1 MATTSGLD
9 ARRVEEIVAALCDRV
24 GGDWLLIGGAL
35 VALWVEPRRMT
46 EDVDLV
52 SMRGHPDDRLA
63 LMQLAADLGLPIEAV
78 NSAADF
84 FVRRIPGWARDVEP
98 FRHGARGRVFR
109 PSPTLFLLL
118 KLSRL
123 SPTDLEDCLGV
134 IERAKRDT
142 LAVDAVRVLAA
153 LAALP
158 LSTDPEIAGRR
169 VALRRAVE
177 AAP

>member
-9 ARRVEEIVAALCDRV
+9 AKRVEEIVAALCDRV

-63 LMQLAADLGLPIEAV
+63 LMQLASDLGLPVEAV

-84 FVRRIPGWARDVEP
+84 FVRRIAGWQRDVEV
-98 FRHGARGRVFR
+98 FRQGARGRVFR
-109 PSPTLFLLL
+109 PTPSLFLLL
-118 KLSRL
+118 KAPRL
-123 SPTDLEDCLGV
+123 SPTDLDDCLAV
-134 IERAKRDT
+134 LERARLDRLT
-142 LAVDAVRVLAA
+142 LDVPRVLATMD
-153 LAALP
+153 ALP
-158 LSTDPEIAGRR
+158 PAADPAVTERR
-169 VALRRAVE
+169 GALRRAVTG
-177 AAP
+177 A